1 MATRIVMPKLGESVV
16 EGTIGR
22 WVKQEGETIEEFE
35 TLLEVA
41 SDKVDTEVP
50 SPASGT
56 VLKIIVPEGETV
68 PAGTTIAW
76 IGEPG
81 EDIPEEGGGADG
93 QTAASPREA
102 ETAGGNGQP
111 AAAPP
116 RAGRDSDLGFI
127 SPVVARMAREE
138 NVDLTQIR
146 GTGQGGRIT
155 RKDVR
160 DYIEQRKRERMEE
173 RPAWETPGEGDL
185 FRPTELQF
193 GTASREAPPAQPEAA
208 ETPAREERPAA
219 PAAGMAP
226 GDRLVPHSRMRR
238 SIAEHMVISKR
249 TAPHVTTVMEADLQR
264 VVRHREANKAA
275 YERDGAR
282 LTYTPYFIAAAVAA
296 LKAYPQVNA
305 SWTEEGLLLHGEIN
319 VGIATSLGEE
329 GLIVPVIH
337 RADSYSLLGLAR
349 AVADL
354 AGRARS
360 RQLKPDEIKNGTF
373 TITNHGTAGSL
384 FATPVINQPQVGI
397 LGVGAIQKRP
407 VVVDED
413 AIAVRPMVYLSLT
426 FDHRALDGASADA
439 FLSKVVETLENW
451 S

>member
-1 MATRIVMPKLGESVV
+1 LGLGHRFDEVKEMYRTVNGMLGDIIKVTPSSKMVGDLAIFMVQNSLTPENIVERGESLAFPDSVV
-16 EGTIGR
+16 SYFKG
-22 WVKQEGETIEEFE
+22 
-35 TLLEVA
+35 LM
-41 SDKVDTEVP
+41 
-50 SPASGT
+50 
-56 VLKIIVPEGETV
+56 
-68 PAGTTIAW
+68 
-76 IGEPG
+76 
-81 EDIPEEGGGADG
+81 
-93 QTAASPREA
+93 
-102 ETAGGNGQP
+102 GQP
-111 AAAPP
+111 PC
-116 RAGRDSDLGFI
+116 GF
-127 SPVVARMAREE
+127 P
-138 NVDLTQIR
+138 
-146 GTGQGGRIT
+146 
-155 RKDVR
+155 
-160 DYIEQRKRERMEE
+160 
-173 RPAWETPGEGDL
+173 
-185 FRPTELQF
+185 
-193 GTASREAPPAQPEAA
+193 
-208 ETPAREERPAA
+208 
-219 PAAGMAP
+219 
-226 GDRLVPHSRMRR
+226 
-238 SIAEHMVISKR
+238 
-249 TAPHVTTVMEADLQR
+249 ADLQR

-282 LTYTPYFIAAAVAA
+282 LTYTPYFIAAAVAV